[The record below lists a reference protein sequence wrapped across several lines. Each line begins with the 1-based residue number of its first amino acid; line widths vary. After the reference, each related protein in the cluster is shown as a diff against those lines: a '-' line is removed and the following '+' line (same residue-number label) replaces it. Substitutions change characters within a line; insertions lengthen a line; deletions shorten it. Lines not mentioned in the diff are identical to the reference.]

1 MQSEDSSAPP
11 PKRIYGRRYQV
22 DATLG
27 SGAMGD
33 VFAARHLLTGQRVA
47 LKVLH
52 PHVARHM
59 PSHER
64 FLREVRVAA
73 RIEHPDVVKVFDA
86 AVEDGEMFFA
96 MELLAGQ
103 TFAAWWS
110 ANPGAT
116 GQALA
121 LIRQALEPLAAA
133 HAAGV
138 VHRDIKPD
146 NLFVVD
152 ADRPVVKLIDFGIA
166 RDDDARK
173 ATQTGLTVGTPFYMS
188 PEQAL
193 DPTRCAPAADV
204 WSVGVMLYEALA
216 GRLPFEGPTA
226 QAVCMRMLSEK
237 HRPLREVAPAVD
249 PAIAAVVERC
259 LAKRPAERP
268 ADARALADLLD
279 EAQGRAVAA
288 PRAAA
293 GPAPTDPDAP
303 GAVPSTAASVD
314 PTEPV
319 LPGDPSRARWAIV
332 GVAALLALAAAL
344 WPARE
349 PAEPARGAT
358 VAQPPAAEPAAPART
373 APEAPAPKAPAPEAP
388 APEAPAPEAPTP
400 EAPEAKAPAPEAPA
414 PEAPAPDR
422 AAPPAPAV
430 AEPAPPAPRPT
441 IRRRPIPR
449 RAAAE
454 ARPETPA
461 RPAEPPPAGAAARAA
476 ADPTP
481 RPPAPAPPDIAARAA
496 ARTAEAAAPTP
507 LAATTPPPAEPAPPL
522 AADPAPSRPAR
533 PALRPAADAAAEPS
547 PAREAPPAPAPPLT
561 F

>member
-373 APEAPAPKAPAPEAP
+373 APEAAAPKAP
-388 APEAPAPEAPTP
+388 
-400 EAPEAKAPAPEAPA
+400 EAKAPA

-441 IRRRPIPR
+441 VRRRPIPR

-461 RPAEPPPAGAAARAA
+461 RPAEPPPAMSAGRAA

-481 RPPAPAPPDIAARAA
+481 RPPAPTPPDIAARAA